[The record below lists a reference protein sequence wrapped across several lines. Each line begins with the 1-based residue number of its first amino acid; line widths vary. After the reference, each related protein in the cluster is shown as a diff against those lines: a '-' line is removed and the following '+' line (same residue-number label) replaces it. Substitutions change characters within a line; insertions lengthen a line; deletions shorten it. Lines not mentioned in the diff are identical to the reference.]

1 MDELRSSDALER
13 EIRDDS
19 RKKAERLFKQADEAT
34 RQYLETSAAAGE
46 TEIEAL
52 KKEYARRTEAYR
64 AEVMSRLPM
73 DRKRKRIEWA
83 QRRLESAV
91 ASELSRLDPESLLSL
106 LIRPLKE
113 ALAHFA
119 GKKYSVS
126 LTGIPR
132 DAALAALSRAL
143 PGFSPSFLKEE
154 TGAEPRGI
162 VMSAEDGRASFSMNE
177 DSIREDLLDGTRRE
191 LVEALLGK
199 VDEL

>member
-13 EIRDDS
+13 EIREDS

-46 TEIEAL
+46 AEIEAL
-52 KKEYARRTEAYR
+52 KKDYARKTEAYR

-83 QRRLESAV
+83 QRRLESAI
-91 ASELSRLDPESLLSL
+91 AAELSRLAPNNLLSL
-106 LIRPLKE
+106 LLRPLKE
-113 ALAHFA
+113 AQEHFC
-119 GKKYSVS
+119 GRDYSIS
-126 LTGIPR
+126 LTGLNR
-132 DAALAALSRAL
+132 EDALAALSRAL
-143 PGFSPSFLKEE
+143 PGFSPSFLKDGPS
-154 TGAEPRGI
+154 TGPRGI
-162 VMSAEDGRASFSMNE
+162 SMSTVDGRMRFSMNE
-177 DSIREDLLDGTRRE
+177 DSIKDDLLDGTRRE